1 MASPHDDAPPGF
13 ARREPRAPRG
23 ARAVSHDDAPP
34 PGFATTTTTRR
45 PSKPRTPASATSA
58 GWWAAPTSDAGMAP
72 LRELSPAVTPA
83 SSHAVPFDGSVSSS
97 RVGRRASGASRA
109 SPAPPRM
116 TTTLPSRASPA
127 PTPSSSRRP
136 RFKPHWPATDVTA
149 ALAAGTAFA
158 GTLRAPATGRRDV
171 AYVTLPS
178 LPADIMVRGAVGA
191 NRSID
196 GDVVAIVVRE
206 EGAWWVSRGGTPAPQ
221 TPGAATTGAALA
233 AADAD
238 LAAAAAAAVRL
249 DDGSS
254 NDDDDGATL
263 ASTTAPTRAARRA
276 LASLAAR
283 LSARPDVRATAD
295 VVAIITPSARRAR
308 WVGLLEEG
316 PAGGPLL
323 RPTDPRLPPA
333 IVRGAGLPAE
343 ARADLKAEARAGEA
357 DAPRTLLLA
366 CYGEWP
372 HGEGLPPA
380 TVTSILGPAGDLTAE
395 TDALLAAAAVD
406 AGEFPAAALA
416 ELPALPWSAR
426 GDAAASRGRIDL
438 TTSRRI
444 FSIDPPTARD
454 LDDALSLERVEDVPA
469 GVDGVPPPAGAAFR
483 LGVHIADVSAFVPPN
498 GPLDAA
504 ARARATSVYLVTSV
518 VPMLPRV
525 LCESL
530 CSLEPGVERFSF
542 SVDVWLDGEGRV
554 VGQPVF
560 YRAIMQSVAKLAYS
574 DAQVRG
580 KGGNAGRF
588 GLCVVFFSFL

>member
-1 MASPHDDAPPGF
+1 
-13 ARREPRAPRG
+13 
-23 ARAVSHDDAPP
+23 
-34 PGFATTTTTRR
+34 
-45 PSKPRTPASATSA
+45 
-58 GWWAAPTSDAGMAP
+58 MAP
-72 LRELSPAVTPA
+72 LRELSPAVTPP
-83 SSHAVPFDGSVSSS
+83 SSHAVPFDGRGS
-97 RVGRRASGASRA
+97 RRRALGAPRA
-109 SPAPPRM
+109 PPAPARGTPIV
-116 TTTLPSRASPA
+116 PSRASPA
-127 PTPSSSRRP
+127 PSSSSRRP
-136 RFKPHWPATDVTA
+136 RFKPHWPSDDVTA

-158 GTLRAPATGRRDV
+158 GTLRAPATGGRDV
-171 AYVTLPS
+171 AYVTLPG

-206 EGAWWVSRGGTPAPQ
+206 EGAWWVSRGGTPAPA
-221 TPGAATTGAALA
+221 TPGGAATGAALA

-249 DDGSS
+249 DDGGGSS
-254 NDDDDGATL
+254 DDDDDGATL
-263 ASTTAPTRAARRA
+263 TSASAPSRAARRA
-276 LASLAAR
+276 LASLASH
-283 LSARPDVRATAD
+283 LTARPDVRATAD

-323 RPTDPRLPPA
+323 LRPTDPRLPPA
-333 IVRGAGLPAE
+333 IVRGADLPAD
-343 ARADLKAEARAGEA
+343 ARADLKAEARAVAAGEA
-357 DAPRTLLLA
+357 GAPRTLLLA
-366 CYGEWP
+366 RYGEWP

-380 TVTSILGPAGDLTAE
+380 TVTSVLGPAGDLTAE

-406 AGEFPAAALA
+406 AGEFPEAALA

-426 GDAAASRGRIDL
+426 GNHASRGRVDL
-438 TTSRRI
+438 TSSRRI

-454 LDDALSLERVEDVPA
+454 LDDALSLEAVADVPA
-469 GVDGVPPPAGAAFR
+469 GVDGVAPPQGAAFR

-530 CSLEPGVERFSF
+530 CSLEPEVERFSF
-542 SVDVWLDGEGRV
+542 SVDVWLDAQGKV

-560 YRAIMQSVAKLAYS
+560 YRAIMRSVAKLAYS
-574 DAQVRG
+574 DAQVREEEG
-580 KGGNAGRF
+580 EEKG
-588 GLCVVFFSFL
+588 S